1 MSADEILCITGPRVA
16 GEVRTWSEDPLTA
29 RARAIWTG
37 GDFLP
42 IARSFADG
50 AAGFIDRL
58 ALRPGESVLDVAC
71 GTGNLA
77 IPAARAGARVS
88 GIAIAPDLIAQA
100 RLEARIAGCSIAF
113 AGLK

>member
-29 RARAIWTG
+29 RTRATWTG

-58 ALRPGESVLDVAC
+58 ALRPGGSVLDVAC
-71 GTGNLA
+71 GAGNLA
-77 IPAARAGARVS
+77 NPAARAGARVS
-88 GIAIAPDLIAQA
+88 GIDIAPNLIAQA
-100 RLEARIAGCSIAF
+100 RLEHRIAGCSIAF
-113 AGLK
+113 KGLR